1 MKILVVEDDF
11 TSRLLLQEILKGFGT
26 VHVAVNGKEAVD
38 AVRAAL
44 VSDQAYDL
52 ICLDVMMPVMD
63 GQVALKEIRALEA
76 EMGVPPP
83 KRARIVMTTAVSDG
97 ESVKQALGEHCDGYL
112 LKPVE
117 KARLLNDLRKL
128 GLIR

>member
-1 MKILVVEDDF
+1 VKTLVVEDDF
-11 TSRLLLQEILKGFGT
+11 ISRLLLQEILKGFGT
-26 VHVAVNGKEAVD
+26 VHIAVNGKEAVE

-44 VSDQAYDL
+44 ASHQAYDL

-63 GQVALKEIRALEA
+63 GQAALKEIRALEA
-76 EMGVPPP
+76 EASASSPH
-83 KRARIVMTTAVSDG
+83 RARIVMTTGVSDG

-112 LKPVE
+112 LKPVD
-117 KARLLNDLRKL
+117 KPRLLNDLRKL